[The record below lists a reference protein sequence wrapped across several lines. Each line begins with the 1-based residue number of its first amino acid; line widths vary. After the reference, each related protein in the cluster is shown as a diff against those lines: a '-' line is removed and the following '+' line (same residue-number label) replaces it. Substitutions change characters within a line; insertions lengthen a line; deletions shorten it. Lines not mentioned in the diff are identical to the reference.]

1 MLVADTPLSGCREA
15 REPNDVIRPCRQP
28 TVEPFPMCYGTD
40 LTSMAILRWRQEAG
54 VEWHYIALGN
64 IGPTSSPSD
73 TRWKKQAARGQ
84 T

>member
-1 MLVADTPLSGCREA
+1 
-15 REPNDVIRPCRQP
+15 
-28 TVEPFPMCYGTD
+28 MCYGTD